1 MTKTG
6 ECHGCRLHNTTFG
19 DLLARDPRAFGIE
32 MIPAAFEKTPEMH
45 FVLKGATML
54 GWRRYS
60 YLGAGCHSTRSVIWF
75 FSHFEWKTLDM
86 PDGQFYGILIL

>member
-1 MTKTG
+1 MFSTAMTKTG

-45 FVLKGATML
+45 FVLKGVTML
-54 GWRRYS
+54 VLIFGC
-60 YLGAGCHSTRSVIWF
+60 GASLYIIFYHLKRNFV
-75 FSHFEWKTLDM
+75 HF
-86 PDGQFYGILIL
+86 